1 MSKEEVKRIV
11 AALLTEEEM
20 HGSVSGQLDSGEHP
34 YGDHPSLSRE
44 MSAQLGRDL
53 FSDIVDRVKSYSGE
67 ESFNKMS
74 AQQLM
79 YGALGEALEIE
90 QEHKDD
96 LEALAVKVVSGEFGI
111 GPDVVEFDAKLT
123 PRGASFAKVKT
134 QQAQVEKPEGH
145 TDEKLSAEISKRKL
159 INSMIHGGARRGQ
172 YMFHEVEDELRN
184 IDNDLV
190 KLYGTLM
197 SVNDFNYWAFSDAE
211 IASLGQQSSQR
222 AGSVHVEK
230 IEREEGEPG
239 PLWKIVAEGMSFPLL
254 LHELNKGVLELISI
268 HGLPEDKEVHKYVL
282 SKTDLLDSE
291 TWDLK
296 IGPGVWDRF
305 VDAVG
310 DDAEVRSHLYQEL
323 VSLPAEEFNH
333 KMKELIEGSDE
344 GKQWL
349 VDLANEIKDEIK
361 HEDYEDAMKQ
371 QSSDDDEGGDDD
383 DDGYGELD
391 ADDIDISDLFK

>member
-1 MSKEEVKRIV
+1 MSKEEVKRII
-11 AALLTEEEM
+11 AELLTEEDM
-20 HGSVSGQLDSGEHP
+20 HRSVSGQLDSGEHP
-34 YGDHPSLSRE
+34 YGNHPSLSRE
-44 MSAQLGRDL
+44 MASQLGRDL
-53 FSDIVDRVKSYSGE
+53 FTDIVDRVKRYSGTD
-67 ESFNKMS
+67 SFNKMS

-79 YGALGEALEIE
+79 YAALGESIEIE

-96 LEALAVKVVSGEFGI
+96 LEALAVKVVSDQFGI

-134 QQAQVEKPEGH
+134 QQTQVEKPEGH
-145 TDEKLSAEISKRKL
+145 SDEKLSAEISKRKL

-184 IDNDLV
+184 IDDDLV

-230 IEREEGEPG
+230 IQREEGESG

-254 LHELNKGVLELISI
+254 LHELNKGVLELVSI
-268 HGLPEDKEVHKYVL
+268 HGLPEDEEVHKYVL

-310 DDAEVRSHLYQEL
+310 DDSEVRSHLYQEL

-349 VDLANEIKDEIK
+349 VDLANDIKDEIK
-361 HEDYEDAMKQ
+361 QEDYEDAMKQ
-371 QSSDDDEGGDDD
+371 HSSDDDDE
-383 DDGYGELD
+383 DGYGDLD

>member
-1 MSKEEVKRIV
+1 MSKEEVKRII
-11 AALLTEEEM
+11 AELLTEEDM
-20 HGSVSGQLDSGEHP
+20 HRSVSGQLDSGEHP

-53 FSDIVDRVKSYSGE
+53 FTDIVDRVKRYSGTD
-67 ESFNKMS
+67 SFNKMS

-79 YGALGEALEIE
+79 YAALGESIEIE

-96 LEALAVKVVSGEFGI
+96 LEALAVKVVSDQFGI
-111 GPDVVEFDAKLT
+111 GPDVVEFDANLT

-145 TDEKLSAEISKRKL
+145 SDEKLSAEISKRKL

-184 IDNDLV
+184 IDDDLV

-222 AGSVHVEK
+222 AGSVHVER
-230 IEREEGEPG
+230 IQREEGESG

-254 LHELNKGVLELISI
+254 LHELNKGVLELVSI
-268 HGLPEDKEVHKYVL
+268 HGLPEDEEVHKYVL

-310 DDAEVRSHLYQEL
+310 DDSEVRSHLYQEL

-349 VDLANEIKDEIK
+349 VDLANEIKEEIK
-361 HEDYEDAMKQ
+361 KEDYEEAMGQ
-371 QSSDDDEGGDDD
+371 YSDEDD
-383 DDGYGELD
+383 DDGFDDID